1 MTVLPAG
8 PAPGALAPSRYRSP
22 IQYDE
27 VAAEVP
33 VGVVVP
39 FDFALDWEYWR
50 WLPAGLRKML
60 GRVHPAMG
68 QSAGCGSGGGG
79 GCSSCGGCSSSAAPR
94 ATVHAAEGQE
104 RF

>member
-1 MTVLPAG
+1 MMWQQWITGLIV
-8 PAPGALAPSRYRSP
+8 ALA
-22 IQYDE
+22 
-27 VAAEVP
+27 AAYMV
-33 VGVVVP
+33 
-39 FDFALDWEYWR
+39 WR
-50 WLPAGLRKML
+50 WLPAGLRKKL

-68 QSAGCGSGGGG
+68 QSAGCGSGGGS

>member
-1 MTVLPAG
+1 MWQQSITGLIV
-8 PAPGALAPSRYRSP
+8 ALA
-22 IQYDE
+22 
-27 VAAEVP
+27 AAYMV
-33 VGVVVP
+33 
-39 FDFALDWEYWR
+39 WR
-50 WLPAGLRKML
+50 WLPAGLRKKL

-79 GCSSCGGCSSSAAPR
+79 GCSSCGGCSSSAATR

>member
-1 MTVLPAG
+1 MWQQWIAG
-8 PAPGALAPSRYRSP
+8 LIVALA
-22 IQYDE
+22 
-27 VAAEVP
+27 AAYMV
-33 VGVVVP
+33 
-39 FDFALDWEYWR
+39 WR
-50 WLPAGLRKML
+50 WLPAGLREKL

-68 QSAGCGSGGGG
+68 QGAGCGRGS

>member
-1 MTVLPAG
+1 MWQQWITGLIV
-8 PAPGALAPSRYRSP
+8 ALATAYM
-22 IQYDE
+22 
-27 VAAEVP
+27 V
-33 VGVVVP
+33 
-39 FDFALDWEYWR
+39 WR
-50 WLPAGLRKML
+50 WLPAGLRKKL

-94 ATVHAAEGQE
+94 APVHAAEGQE

>member
-1 MTVLPAG
+1 MWQQWITGLIV
-8 PAPGALAPSRYRSP
+8 ALA
-22 IQYDE
+22 
-27 VAAEVP
+27 AAYM
-33 VGVVVP
+33 
-39 FDFALDWEYWR
+39 LWR
-50 WLPAGLRKML
+50 WLPAGLRKKL

-94 ATVHAAEGQE
+94 ATVHAAEGQK

>member
-1 MTVLPAG
+1 MWQQWITGLM
-8 PAPGALAPSRYRSP
+8 
-22 IQYDE
+22 
-27 VAAEVP
+27 VAAAAAYMV
-33 VGVVVP
+33 
-39 FDFALDWEYWR
+39 WR
-50 WLPAGLRKML
+50 WLPAGLRKKL

>member
-1 MTVLPAG
+1 MWQQWITGLIV
-8 PAPGALAPSRYRSP
+8 ALA
-22 IQYDE
+22 
-27 VAAEVP
+27 AAYMV
-33 VGVVVP
+33 
-39 FDFALDWEYWR
+39 WR
-50 WLPAGLRKML
+50 WLPAGMRKKL

>member
-1 MTVLPAG
+1 MWQQWITGLIV
-8 PAPGALAPSRYRSP
+8 ALA
-22 IQYDE
+22 
-27 VAAEVP
+27 AAYMV
-33 VGVVVP
+33 
-39 FDFALDWEYWR
+39 WR
-50 WLPAGLRKML
+50 WLPAGLRKKL

-68 QSAGCGSGGGG
+68 QSAGCGSSGGS

>member
-1 MTVLPAG
+1 MWQQWITGLIV
-8 PAPGALAPSRYRSP
+8 ALA
-22 IQYDE
+22 
-27 VAAEVP
+27 AAYMV
-33 VGVVVP
+33 
-39 FDFALDWEYWR
+39 WR
-50 WLPAGLRKML
+50 WLPAGLRKKL

-94 ATVHAAEGQE
+94 ATVHTAEGQK

>member
-1 MTVLPAG
+1 MWQQWITGLIV
-8 PAPGALAPSRYRSP
+8 ALAAVYM
-22 IQYDE
+22 
-27 VAAEVP
+27 V
-33 VGVVVP
+33 
-39 FDFALDWEYWR
+39 WR
-50 WLPAGLRKML
+50 WLPAGLRKKL
-60 GRVHPAMG
+60 GRVHPAMA

>member
-1 MTVLPAG
+1 MWQQWITGLIV
-8 PAPGALAPSRYRSP
+8 ALAAVYM
-22 IQYDE
+22 
-27 VAAEVP
+27 V
-33 VGVVVP
+33 
-39 FDFALDWEYWR
+39 WR
-50 WLPAGLRKML
+50 WLPAGLRKKL

-94 ATVHAAEGQE
+94 ATVHAAERQE

>member
-1 MTVLPAG
+1 MWQQWITGLIV
-8 PAPGALAPSRYRSP
+8 ALATAYM
-22 IQYDE
+22 
-27 VAAEVP
+27 V
-33 VGVVVP
+33 
-39 FDFALDWEYWR
+39 WR
-50 WLPAGLRKML
+50 WLPAGLRKKL

-94 ATVHAAEGQE
+94 ATVHTAEGQE

>member
-1 MTVLPAG
+1 MWQQWITGLIV
-8 PAPGALAPSRYRSP
+8 ALT
-22 IQYDE
+22 
-27 VAAEVP
+27 AAYM
-33 VGVVVP
+33 
-39 FDFALDWEYWR
+39 LWR
-50 WLPAGLRKML
+50 WLPAGLRKKL

-68 QSAGCGSGGGG
+68 QSAGCGGGGGG

>member
-1 MTVLPAG
+1 MWQQWITGLIV
-8 PAPGALAPSRYRSP
+8 ALA
-22 IQYDE
+22 
-27 VAAEVP
+27 AAYM
-33 VGVVVP
+33 
-39 FDFALDWEYWR
+39 LWR
-50 WLPAGLRKML
+50 WLPAGLRKKL

-94 ATVHAAEGQE
+94 ATVHAAERQE

>member
-1 MTVLPAG
+1 MWQQWITGLIV
-8 PAPGALAPSRYRSP
+8 ALA
-22 IQYDE
+22 
-27 VAAEVP
+27 AAYM
-33 VGVVVP
+33 
-39 FDFALDWEYWR
+39 LWR
-50 WLPAGLRKML
+50 WLPAGLRKKL
-60 GRVHPAMG
+60 GRVHPAMA

>member
-1 MTVLPAG
+1 MWQQWITGLIV
-8 PAPGALAPSRYRSP
+8 ALA
-22 IQYDE
+22 
-27 VAAEVP
+27 AAYMV
-33 VGVVVP
+33 
-39 FDFALDWEYWR
+39 WR
-50 WLPAGLRKML
+50 WLPAGLRRKL

>member
-1 MTVLPAG
+1 MWQQWITGLIV
-8 PAPGALAPSRYRSP
+8 ALA
-22 IQYDE
+22 
-27 VAAEVP
+27 AAYMV
-33 VGVVVP
+33 
-39 FDFALDWEYWR
+39 WR

-60 GRVHPAMG
+60 GRVHTAMG

>member
-1 MTVLPAG
+1 MWQQWITGLIV
-8 PAPGALAPSRYRSP
+8 ALA
-22 IQYDE
+22 
-27 VAAEVP
+27 AAYMV
-33 VGVVVP
+33 
-39 FDFALDWEYWR
+39 WR
-50 WLPAGLRKML
+50 WLPAGLRKKL

-94 ATVHAAEGQE
+94 ATVHTAEGQE